1 MKMLKEPNPYGDPEL
16 TGRLMQ
22 AGVDLDTLPQ
32 DVARAAFGDPEMVAR
47 IENGEAGI
55 EGIRLKANKSADET
69 PRKSRVF
76 RGQDERIPLL
86 TQFYQV
92 ATFYPKMWPEGDPNA
107 EAVAAHSRFEI
118 VSLLKNFGYSQPE
131 DDIDLN
137 FRRTVILMQE
147 IQPYAKEIMRA
158 AARGSGV
165 KASTLSEFSQRYS
178 DFVMPRLAIEVEL
191 LTSEHK
197 KLVQQYEENE
207 EYELLEGLVDPGT
220 IWEVP
225 AARAS
230 STWPH
235 LTRSPE
241 ALVPL
246 SDLRWSVH
254 AKTLPIFG
262 ILMNDILGVLLG
274 KISLKPCAVCTCPFV
289 ITRKTQVYCSG
300 LCQNR
305 NRVRRWRASKGRTH
319 QENGKD
325 SERDAHLL

>member
-1 MKMLKEPNPYGDPEL
+1 MALFK
-16 TGRLMQ
+16 GRDSEKL
-22 AGVDLDTLPQ
+22 
-32 DVARAAFGDPEMVAR
+32 
-47 IENGEAGI
+47 
-55 EGIRLKANKSADET
+55 
-69 PRKSRVF
+69 
-76 RGQDERIPLL
+76 PLL

-92 ATFYPKMWPEGDPNA
+92 ATFYPHAWPEGDPNA
-107 EAVAAHSRFEI
+107 EAVAAYSRFEI
-118 VSLLKNFGYSQPE
+118 VSLLKNLGYSQPE
-131 DDIDLN
+131 EDTDFN
-137 FRRTVILMQE
+137 FWRTVIKIQE
-147 IQPYAKEIMRA
+147 IHPYAKEIMQA
-158 AARGSGV
+158 AARGTGV

-191 LTSEHK
+191 LADEHE

-230 STWPH
+230 SIWPH

-274 KISLKPCAVCTCPFV
+274 KISLNPCSICTCPFV
-289 ITRKTQVYCSG
+289 VTRKTQVYCSG

-305 NRVRRWRASKGRTH
+305 ARVRRWRATKKGTQQDEPENSK
-319 QENGKD
+319 
-325 SERDAHLL
+325 RDAHLL